1 VSELTFQIS
10 GAQPERYAAVPTLGF
25 GLLISES
32 TGVSIQSI
40 LLRCQIRI
48 EPHRRHYSRDEESL
62 LAEQFGEVPRWG
74 DTLKPF
80 LWTHVSAVVPAF
92 SGSTEFQLPVPC
104 SYDFELTAAKYFH
117 ALGDGDIPLLF
128 LFSGTVFAKGGNG
141 LQVSQVPWGKDIAYR
156 LPLRVWQELADI
168 YFPNSGWL
176 RLRRE
181 TLSELMKF
189 KTLHAL
195 TTWDDVIEALL
206 KEKAAASL

>member
-10 GAQPERYAAVPTLGF
+10 GAQPERYAAVPTLAF
-25 GLLISES
+25 GLLISEN
-32 TGVSIQSI
+32 TGVPIQSI

-48 EPHRRHYSRDEESL
+48 EPHRRHYTRDEEVL

-80 LWTHVSAVVPAF
+80 LWTMVSAAVPGF
-92 SGSTEFQLPVPC
+92 SGAAEFQLQVPC
-104 SYDFELTAAKYFH
+104 SFDFEVTAAKYFH

-128 LFSGTVFAKGGNG
+128 LFSGTVFKRNGNG
-141 LQVSQVPWGKDIAYR
+141 FQVSQVSWGHEVAYR
-156 LPLRVWQELADI
+156 LPLRVWRELADI

-181 TLSELMKF
+181 TLGELMKF
-189 KTLHAL
+189 KARHAL

-206 KEKAAASL
+206 RKTTPAQL